1 MVWRKCHPQQ
11 YHRKL
16 YQHLVNQ
23 YRRGSVY
30 LRDCYTFCWSRRDHR
45 HQRNNRTNHY
55 HYLLVSLLAVSP
67 AYANEEPRVSNTSSP
82 VAAATGNVT
91 NQAVQFQ
98 NTGAPS
104 RQYFNSGNSCNGAT
118 MTFSPFYMG
127 ADVKPKSYT
136 HTDNYGA
143 QLNFSVPLDGGM
155 VELCKKIA
163 KRQEE
168 KLRLDYELV
177 RALKCTEI
185 MKSGFM
191 FRPGS
196 RVEVLCHDIIPI
208 ASYEKESN

>member
-11 YHRKL
+11 YHRKR
-16 YQHLVNQ
+16 YQHLVSH
-23 YRRGSVY
+23 YRRGSLY
-30 LRDCYTFCWSRRDHR
+30 LRDCFTFCWSRRDHR
-45 HQRNNRTNHY
+45 HQRNHRTNYY

-67 AYANEEPRVSNTSSP
+67 AYAEEPRVSNTSSP

-104 RQYFNSGNSCNGAT
+104 RQYFNTGNSCNGAT

-127 ADVKPKSYT
+127 ADVKPSSYT

-155 VELCKKIA
+155 VELCKRIA

-185 MKSGFM
+185 MKAGFM

>member
-16 YQHLVNQ
+16 YQHLVSH
-23 YRRGSVY
+23 YRRGSLY

-45 HQRNNRTNHY
+45 RIRNHRTNYY

-67 AYANEEPRVSNTSSP
+67 AYAEEPKVSNTSSP

-104 RQYFNSGNSCNGAT
+104 RQYFNTGNSCNGAT

-143 QLNFSVPLDGGM
+143 QFNFSVPLDGGM
-155 VELCKKIA
+155 VELCKRIA

-185 MKSGFM
+185 MKAGFM